1 MWPALLEL
9 MIVLVFVLVV
19 ARFSARSARH
29 RSEIKMRTSVSG
41 QPGQDAHGAPTN
53 SNESSGSRDAM
64 RQAEGGVPQNV
75 SQAKEKMA
83 STGA

>member
-29 RSEIKMRTSVSG
+29 RTEVKMGTSVSRQSVEG
-41 QPGQDAHGAPTN
+41 THSAPDDPN
-53 SNESSGSRDAM
+53 QNSGSRGAM
-64 RQAEGGVPQNV
+64 RQAEVGISQNV
-75 SQAKEKMA
+75 SPAKEKMA